1 MESSLPGQDHRLGET
16 MPGTTTT
23 PQVTVLHRDEHF
35 IAVDKPSGVVVHH
48 GWGRE
53 GRSLVGLVRDLVDHA
68 KIRGVHRLDRGTSGV
83 IVFGLSLDATRRL
96 AEDMQ
101 AGEWEKRYV
110 ALVRGVAPEAITVD
124 YAIQRKKGGERVP
137 ARTHFRR
144 LATAETTPRHTSLV
158 EAILETGRLHQVRRH
173 IRHIDHPVIG
183 DANYGDNRL
192 NRAIAAE
199 YELGRLAL
207 HAVSLTLPHPV
218 TGARMVLTAPP
229 PPDLMEPL
237 LRMGYEEAAIRALRE

>member
-1 MESSLPGQDHRLGET
+1 M
-16 MPGTTTT
+16 TT
-23 PQVTVLHRDEHF
+23 PHVTVLYRDEHF

-53 GRSLVGLVRDLVDHA
+53 GRSLVGLVRDLLDHA
-68 KIRGVHRLDRGTSGV
+68 KLRGVHRLDRGTSGV
-83 IVFGLSLDATRRL
+83 IVFGLTQGATRRL

-101 AGEWEKRYV
+101 AGLWEKRYV
-110 ALVRGVAPEAITVD
+110 ALVRGDAPEAVTVD
-124 YAIQRKKGGERVP
+124 YPIQRKKGGERVP

-144 LATAETTPRHTSLV
+144 LATAETRPRHTSLV

-183 DANYGDNRL
+183 DANYGDNRV
-192 NRAIAAE
+192 NRALAAE
-199 YELGRLAL
+199 YDLQRLAL
-207 HAVSLTLPHPV
+207 HAISLRLPHPI
-218 TGARMVLTAPP
+218 TGDPMVLTTPA

-237 LRMGYEEAAIRALRE
+237 LRMGYERSDLVGGEVLDGDATEGLVEV